1 MLNMSK
7 ILLFYSIFSL
17 FACKSVILK
26 KEKVVLPND
35 EFGHMYNSYISTST
49 DKKKYGSLGFI
60 FRTNPT
66 QYYTY
71 FDTVSVKNH
80 DKIFNTLRRSSIGTS
95 YRIKRN
101 VFDICTPSKSKQDVV
116 LFSDYIVPNFINFS
130 KEIKKAL
137 FLKND
142 TFLVLKLKKVKTNA
156 FVEKEY
162 RSQRPFFLA
171 KNEYWFYGE
180 NWTNFASAYASG
192 GCDEYFTTR
201 QIEAVMNI
209 LGYRM
214 NEDNILSRKE
224 RKQIYRFEKQNKL
237 PKGINEIFI
246 AFLREKIQEKY
257 QNHVP

>member
-1 MLNMSK
+1 MFK
-7 ILLFYSIFSL
+7 TLLSYSIFSL

-26 KEKVVLPND
+26 TERVVLPSD
-35 EFGHMYNSYISTST
+35 EFGYMYNSYISSST
-49 DKKKYGSLGFI
+49 YKKKCGSLGFI

-66 QYYTY
+66 QYSTY
-71 FDTVSVKNH
+71 FDTVNVKNH
-80 DKIFNTLRRSSIGTS
+80 DKIFNSLRYSSIGTS

-101 VFDICTPSKSKQDVV
+101 VFDICTPSKSKQNVV
-116 LFSDYIVPNFINFS
+116 LFSDYVVPNDINFS

-142 TFLVLKLKKVKTNA
+142 TFLVLKLKKVTTNA

-162 RSQRPFFLA
+162 RSQKPFFLA
-171 KNEYWFYGE
+171 KNEHWFYGE
-180 NWTNFASAYASG
+180 NWTNFTSTYASG
-192 GCDEYFTTR
+192 GCDASTTTR
-201 QIEAVMNI
+201 QIEAMMNI
-209 LGYRM
+209 LGYQM

-237 PKGINEIFI
+237 PKGVNEIFI

-257 QNHVP
+257 QKHDL